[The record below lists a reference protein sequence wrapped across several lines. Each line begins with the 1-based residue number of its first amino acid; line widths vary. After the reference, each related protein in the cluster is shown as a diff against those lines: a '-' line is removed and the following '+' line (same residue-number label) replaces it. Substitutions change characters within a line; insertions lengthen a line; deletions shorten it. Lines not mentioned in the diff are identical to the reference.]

1 MYNLTEQEIQE
12 LLEMGV
18 DPSSIVSAYDQADL
32 GTFVDDTFT
41 PQGGTAFNLA
51 SGTGNSVFN
60 TGSPLQ
66 VQQPLQQQNQV
77 VQGSQPVINYTT
89 TPSGAPSVT
98 GPAPMPSQGGTAFN
112 LNPAGGSSIFNS
124 ASRPFQINPKQSIMQ
139 KLKSG
144 VETGFDKLE
153 EKYKDKIVDKDGKP
167 INYKP
172 FDKTMQSL
180 MGGVSY
186 ASGLNQAAQVQ
197 QQNRMANQSPFR
209 EAGNT
214 KEYYNHDF
222 VGENDPL
229 FFLNSRDGAKAEPM
243 YAANGVP
250 IEAEG
255 GEFYLDPTT
264 GATLPIQG
272 PSHEEGGVKMVAE
285 PGSYIMSDN
294 VKIPGSFVNDMLK
307 KNALPPKKQY
317 TISDVIRQFPQ
328 HFDTKGDAER
338 LNDRSLD
345 PIAKNS
351 FEMNMRK
358 KLANVSKLLAYQ
370 QQMNGGHG
378 EDKGPEAKYGMEI
391 NGGAPLSFDYR
402 PDELRVQDMQQ
413 MQQMPM
419 ADNGIKLPPRGVRAI
434 SGFEH
439 TKGKADEVTGAP
451 IPMPTSLTG
460 GENYPLTGGNTNP
473 QIWNQ
478 FTTFVNNT
486 IGPETYNKLPEDVQT
501 LLYNFAFVSG
511 IDTPERQRRTLAG
524 LAQAIGHATPGSNV
538 PDGSD
543 YRSKLST
550 NDAVNI
556 IKGVKDFSK
565 LNEIGN
571 NYVNVQGPQLAS
583 IAYHPDNKIPA
594 AYRETMTGRAIDVF
608 NRYNT
613 DNSGNPTTPPAQPT
627 AATPNVNPASNSL
640 DVRISPTKP
649 GTIERSTD
657 GGNTF
662 TTIPNTPL
670 DQPRIDA
677 INQLVS
683 QGKLTQDQGNILK
696 QSTIKPD
703 GSLSIPYSAQAAG
716 IDQST
721 LAQAAS
727 YLGNR
732 YVGFSNVPEN
742 VKTIYGQN
750 VSMVPGSRK
759 EEYFDKV
766 SNKTFSSL
774 EEYNKFK
781 QENPK
786 LYEDYGKSL
795 EHYTTQKEYYGD
807 KMNTPEEAVNILKKY
822 DKDGNINNFV
832 LDPSKVKGED
842 GKPDPEKLDEL
853 VKAFNSLQ
861 GTGTDGKKKFQYKD
875 QKGKIHNIVQNST
888 PGLKGQ
894 FYAGLDPDM
903 AAAYYVYKTY
913 GKGVYDQNKADP
925 TALKNI
931 WGKEAI
937 GLNEEDLKSD
947 AWTSGKFFNAT
958 WAKKNEAT
966 MPAGLRAALGN
977 DNKFGMDHMDPRYQK
992 SLNIDPE
999 KRITPG
1005 FGETQI
1011 EAEIPDTPGDK
1022 PKKNPPYKER
1032 LPLGQYMGLLPSP
1045 RTQNYLPEYRQERY
1059 EPNLVSLRS
1068 AKNDQVA
1075 AMNSMLQ
1082 QQGMNPA
1089 TMAARQAS
1097 LYGEAAKNIGA
1108 ITEQENN
1115 TNAQILNQAKAQNAQ
1130 MANQIQGLQQQ
1141 ANRQYVTENAQDLAA
1156 LDADRY
1162 KKLSDLYTAQQKVN
1176 QYNAQ
1181 LNFLDKHAGPNY
1193 DYGMDKE
1200 GNITL
1205 TRNDKKVDYD
1215 PSLAAATAKTQGLA
1229 SSVESSK
1236 TTNTNTT
1243 TPEKKEEN
1251 ANTTTTKR
1259 LGGKN
1264 KNYRMLY

>member
-12 LLEMGV
+12 LLEMGI
-18 DPSSIVSAYDQADL
+18 DPSSVVSAYDQADF
-32 GTFVDDTFT
+32 GTFVNNTVGKVKNFVTGT
-41 PQGGTAFNLA
+41 PGVNPAA
-51 SGTGNSVFN
+51 
-60 TGSPLQ
+60 PLQ
-66 VQQPLQQQNQV
+66 VQRPTQPTQ
-77 VQGSQPVINYTT
+77 YTMT
-89 TPSGAPSVT
+89 PNSAPNVSTPTGTPS
-98 GPAPMPSQGGTAFN
+98 
-112 LNPAGGSSIFNS
+112 L
-124 ASRPFQINPKQSIMQ
+124 MQ
-139 KLKSG
+139 RLSSG

-167 INYKP
+167 KAFKFLDKP
-172 FDKTMQSL
+172 MQGL
-180 MGGVSY
+180 MAGLSY
-186 ASGLNQAAQVQ
+186 GAGMNQAAQVQ
-197 QQNRMANQSPFR
+197 EQNRMANQSPFR

-229 FFLNSRDGAKAEPM
+229 FFLNSRDGAKASPM

-402 PDELRVQDMQQ
+402 PDELRVQDMQKQ
-413 MQQMPM
+413 MQQPPM
-419 ADNGIKLPPRGVRAI
+419 ADDGIKLPPRGVRAI

-439 TKGKADEVTGAP
+439 TKGTSDPVTGAP
-451 IPMPTSLTG
+451 IPMPLIKTG
-460 GENYPLTGGNTNP
+460 GENYPLTGGTTNP

-613 DNSGNPTTPPAQPT
+613 DNSGNPTTPPAQPA

-807 KMNTPEEAVNILKKY
+807 KMNTPEEAVNLLKKY
-822 DKDGNINNFV
+822 DKDGDINNFV

-861 GTGTDGKKKFQYKD
+861 GTGADGKKKFQYKD

-1068 AKNDQVA
+1068 AKNDQTA

-1181 LNFLDKHAGPNY
+1181 LNFLDQHAGPNY
-1193 DYGMDKE
+1193 DYGLDKE

-1205 TRNDKKVDYD
+1205 SRNDKKVDYD

-1229 SSVESSK
+1229 TSVESSK